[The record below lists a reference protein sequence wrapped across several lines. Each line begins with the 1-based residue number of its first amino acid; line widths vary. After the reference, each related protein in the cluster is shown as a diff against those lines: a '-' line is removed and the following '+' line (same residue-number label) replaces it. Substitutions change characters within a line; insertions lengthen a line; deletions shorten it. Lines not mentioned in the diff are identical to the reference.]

1 MQREITERD
10 WKLLRELKPIALE
23 RFCDRVLAELAGV
36 AGARD
41 KGSHDRYLTAFD
53 LIHRRNEELANAFDG
68 LRRSTALFQFAAM
81 RSLGLVTDEELA
93 RFSAETREAVRLI
106 LGG

>member
-1 MQREITERD
+1 MPREISERD

-41 KGSHDRYLTAFD
+41 KGSHERYLAAFD
-53 LIHRRNEELANAFDG
+53 LIRRRDRDLADTFDG
-68 LRRSTALFQFAAM
+68 LRRSTALLQLAAM
-81 RSLGLVTDEELA
+81 RSRGLVTDEEFA
-93 RFSAETREAVRLI
+93 RFGAETR
-106 LGG
+106 